1 MIQGCSL
8 WWKHSSKKKRWSR
21 TVTLTLLN
29 VLAAISGCP
38 LSHSLFSDWWGFLVF
53 VEESGLGSLLL
64 VSNPK
69 FHKSWNTWAA
79 LLDFLALRP
88 CGWQGAALT
97 CTERVWVQIAPKE
110 LCEQERLID
119 FQSFAPLCCKS
130 NGNVKV
136 RSKKSLGFP
145 KWTPGGLEFPRQ
157 IKKKDQN
164 YYFLTGFEA
173 NVRYLLPDVSVSQNM
188 C

>member
-1 MIQGCSL
+1 MIQRCSL